1 MRKSAQ
7 YPKAPD
13 LSPGRPWVL
22 DRGYADFREFHTSRH
37 YVNKDKKEVEGL
49 RLRLVLGSARAR
61 WRSSRPP
68 FGADGHYTV
77 GTHHA
82 DHKQI
87 PALSFTTFITFGMP
101 SQ

>member
-1 MRKSAQ
+1 MRISG
-7 YPKAPD
+7 
-13 LSPGRPWVL
+13 SPLGGMVSESRAWPPN
-22 DRGYADFREFHTSRH
+22 FREFHTSRH
-37 YVNKDKKEVEGL
+37 YVNKDKKEEKGL

-68 FGADGHYTV
+68 VGSDGHDTV

-82 DHKQI
+82 DRKQI
-87 PALSFTTFITFGMP
+87 PALSFTTFVTFGIP